1 VNNYGALEA
10 GVVDGV
16 VIDGG
21 GAAELRSGSQF
32 GG

>member
-1 VNNYGALEA
+1 VGREGRIRRTA
-10 GVVDGV
+10 DR

-21 GAAELRSGSQF
+21 GAAELQKE